1 MKKLLAG
8 LLAGVMVLGVTG
20 CEKSPSPDES
30 GTEGT
35 ISSSIISGRYL
46 HDVYTDKS
54 CYDPGGR
61 AVLISQVYNPGVE
74 PLEAQVRY
82 TVKHLGQV
90 MDTLEKTVTIDVA
103 DTEEVRMVWTAP
115 EEDFTGY
122 SVEVQVLQGE
132 ELLDY
137 EMTAVDVSS
146 DWNVFPRYGY
156 LTKFGRR
163 SYEETQELLTE
174 LSKYHI
180 NGLFYY
186 DHIDRHDKPLAG
198 TPDDPAESW
207 TNLANQ
213 EVYKSTIDDLI
224 RVGHQLN
231 MKSFSYNLIFGAY
244 PDYESLGI
252 QTEWGMFKDRTHTEF
267 DFHPLPTTW
276 KASQIYLMDPANK
289 GWQDYYIQA
298 YKDFLSVF
306 DFDGIQVDSLGAR
319 GYPIYDYNGNELQL
333 DLRYSELLDRMT
345 KELDTKIIFNAV
357 SEYGQEDVASKVDLD
372 IMFAEVWPWSHKSY
386 NSLKDAVDNSRRLLG
401 NDRGV
406 VLPAYM
412 DYDIKS
418 SGEEFNLPGVLY
430 TNAVIIASGGQHL
443 ELGDNGMLSSEYYPG
458 TTLKMSRDLV
468 KATRNYYT
476 FMTAYE
482 NVLRGGGLEE
492 VTTRTYVNDEFCSLT
507 GAQGEIWSF
516 TKVKSEKNLE
526 VLHLINLQ
534 DVENLE
540 WVDRNGTQTAPQV
553 MTNVK
558 VKQYV
563 QKPAA
568 SVLVASPDYQQGMM
582 QEVPFTAGSDD
593 KGDYIEFE
601 IPHLEYWTMS
611 VIQYA

>member
-1 MKKLLAG
+1 
-8 LLAGVMVLGVTG
+8 MVLGVTG

-386 NSLKDAVDNSRRLLG
+386 NSLKDAVNNSRRLLG

-418 SGEEFNLPGVLY
+418 NGGEFNLPGVLY

-492 VTTRTYVNDEFCSLT
+492 VTTRTYVNDEFCSLA

>member
-386 NSLKDAVDNSRRLLG
+386 NSLKDAVNNSRRLLG

-418 SGEEFNLPGVLY
+418 NGGEFNLPGVLY

-492 VTTRTYVNDEFCSLT
+492 VTTRTYVNDEFCSLA